1 VPVRAAAACAR
12 FPRQP
17 AAWHA
22 VYQFAM
28 ASRRLPPCPYAFGT
42 RQITPRSSRVLP
54 VGILDCILLLPA
66 ERVDEGLDLVRLV
79 GIEPVPDI

>member
-1 VPVRAAAACAR
+1 
-12 FPRQP
+12 
-17 AAWHA
+17 
-22 VYQFAM
+22 
-28 ASRRLPPCPYAFGT
+28 
-42 RQITPRSSRVLP
+42 LP